1 MSILET
7 NVVDLIGVD
16 PSKKIVKLGISDHL
30 EWSVPEGEHLLLLLL
45 LQEKINTYLSFIEG
59 GELYQHFPNAR
70 GCRCEIEL
78 LAKYPLS
85 PVAIDFFEK
94 AKAVIREVGFDLSCQ
109 VG

>member
-16 PSKKIVKLGISDHL
+16 PSKKVAKLGISDHL
-30 EWSVPEGEHLLLLLL
+30 EWSEPEGEHLLL
-45 LQEKINTYLSFIEG
+45 LQEKINTYLRFIEG

-70 GCRCEIEL
+70 GCQCEIEL

-85 PVAIDFFEK
+85 PGALDFFEN
-94 AKAVIREVGFDLSCQ
+94 AKAVIRGAGFDFSYQ
-109 VG
+109 IG

>member
-30 EWSVPEGEHLLLLLL
+30 EWSVPEGEHLLLL
-45 LQEKINTYLSFIEG
+45 QEKINTYLNFIEG

-94 AKAVIREVGFDLSCQ
+94 AKAVIREAGFDLSYQ
-109 VG
+109 VE

>member
-16 PSKKIVKLGISDHL
+16 PSKKIAKLGISDHL
-30 EWSVPEGEHLLLLLL
+30 EWLVPEGEHLL

-85 PVAIDFFEK
+85 LVEIDFFGK
-94 AKAVIREVGFDLSCQ
+94 AKAVIREAGFDLSCQ